1 MDALG
6 FWRVLGT
13 EKYSRNVCGKAW
25 RDLDTAKPSL
35 CWEMKQRNHPSCSQV
50 TSCRGQVTSCLAF
63 PWVSGDMTAF
73 ILVTF
78 LIISH
83 ISDYFSKM
91 HIFRFSKER
100 KKICCKKPLQG
111 NTLSPINTV
120 CFSVLLRTAWIWSK
134 GQTQIIRYSFML
146 VNWVVPIWGWGGGRR
161 PLVGLASPCLPSGTW
176 ALCSGFCNIQ
186 LQTLDSHFHW
196 SPE

>member
-6 FWRVLGT
+6 FWSVLGT
-13 EKYSRNVCGKAW
+13 EKYSRNVCGEAW

-78 LIISH
+78 LIISLRC
-83 ISDYFSKM
+83 
-91 HIFRFSKER
+91 IFLDLAKR
-100 KKICCKKPLQG
+100 KKICCKKTLQG
-111 NTLSPINTV
+111 NTLSPINTD
-120 CFSVLLRTAWIWSK
+120 CFSVLLRTALIWSK
-134 GQTQIIRYSFML
+134 GLTQIIRYSFML

-161 PLVGLASPCLPSGTW
+161 PFVGLASPCLPSGTW

-186 LQTLDSHFHW
+186 LQTLESHFHR